1 MSRAGEP
8 ESRPPERPL
17 AARGA
22 MRLRGAPPPPPAQVL
37 LVEGSATIGRFVA
50 RSIAGLPSCQVEVAA
65 SREELVDRLR
75 FDPGRFTAAV
85 VDFELGASGPGE
97 LVDLTLDAGLP
108 TIVLAGQYD
117 DETRR
122 SILDRPVVDYF
133 VKGGKNLAALNEAID
148 RLRINPNVK
157 ILVVDDSNAFRML
170 SKRLLEIHRFSVLE
184 ARDGVEA
191 LEVAEADPEILLVIT
206 DYEMPRMNGVD
217 LVSNL
222 RAQRGRDRLAIIG
235 VSALG
240 DRALPARYLKHGAD
254 DFLTKPFEKEEFYCR
269 VYRSVTNIEQLQRI
283 TRAAYTDQLTQL
295 SNRLH
300 FFSLAPDVRERALAT
315 RSPVSIAMLDIDHFK
330 RINDTYGHA
339 GGDVALQHLARLLG
353 EQLAEADLVS
363 RFGGE
368 EFCVLCTGFDHDR
381 AVSLFE
387 RLRAAVEASSV
398 EFEGRTIRFTLSIGV
413 ATRSDGGLDVD
424 INRADELLY
433 QAKEGGRNRVVVE
446 PPGPEP
452 PRSGE

>member
-1 MSRAGEP
+1 MRALP
-8 ESRPPERPL
+8 VP
-17 AARGA
+17 A
-22 MRLRGAPPPPPAQVL
+22 PAQVL

-50 RSIAGLPSCQVEVAA
+50 RSIAGLPNCQVEVVA
-65 SREELVDRLR
+65 SREGLVDQLQA
-75 FDPGRFTAAV
+75 DPGRFTVAV

-97 LVDLTLDAGLP
+97 LVDLTLEAGVP

-117 DETRR
+117 DQTRR
-122 SILDRPVVDYF
+122 AILDRPVVDYF

-170 SKRLLEIHRFSVLE
+170 SKRMLEIHRFSVLE

-191 LEVAEADPEILLVIT
+191 LEVLEGEPEILMVIT
-206 DYEMPRMNGVD
+206 DYEMPRMNGVE

-300 FFSLAPDVRERALAT
+300 FFSLAPELRQRALAAG
-315 RSPVSIAMLDIDHFK
+315 RPVTIAMVDIDHFK
-330 RINDTYGHA
+330 RINDGLGHPV
-339 GGDVALQHLARLLG
+339 GDRVLEAVADVLRTGVRSPDMVARL
-353 EQLAEADLVS
+353 
-363 RFGGE
+363 GGE
-368 EFCVLCTGFDHDR
+368 EFGVLLPASSMADGLQV
-381 AVSLFE
+381 AE
-387 RLRAAVEASSV
+387 RLRQAVAAMHLPFFPSGLSLHVSIGVSSV
-398 EFEGRTIRFTLSIGV
+398 EPDAPVPADPRHLTS
-413 ATRSDGGLDVD
+413 AAD
-424 INRADELLY
+424 RALY
-433 QAKEGGRNRVVVE
+433 RAKNEGRNRVCTETLEAVA
-446 PPGPEP
+446 
-452 PRSGE
+452 RT